1 MTSKSLNI
9 TIVASGILSVVSTGR
24 QIYQAAANAMDS
36 VEIQG
41 VLTGAKKK
49 EAVMQFIMGLVLEI
63 GENWDSKYKQLI
75 SSFIDQIKA
84 AYNAVKDLF

>member
-9 TIVASGILSVVSTGR
+9 TMVASGILSVVSTGR

>member
-9 TIVASGILSVVSTGR
+9 TTLASGILSVVGTGH

-75 SSFIDQIKA
+75 STFIDRKHPL
-84 AYNAVKDLF
+84 NAIAKF